1 MLNINVWDLL
11 WTFVNFFV
19 LYCLLNKFLFQPLT
33 SFMEARQAKI
43 DAGLTAERKAQET
56 LVADKTLLDK
66 ERARCSKE
74 AKQILDKARAECD
87 ERQALLLDQARDE
100 SHRARRQMRD
110 DAQALG
116 RKELESLRSSLG
128 RLAALLADTLLQRK

>member
-1 MLNINVWDLL
+1 
-11 WTFVNFFV
+11 
-19 LYCLLNKFLFQPLT
+19 
-33 SFMEARQAKI
+33 MEARQAKI

-74 AKQILDKARAECD
+74 AKQILDKARAECG

>member
-43 DAGLTAERKAQET
+43 DA
-56 LVADKTLLDK
+56 
-66 ERARCSKE
+66 ARCSKE

-116 RKELESLRSSLG
+116 RKELEGLRSSLG